1 MKRRQ
6 GGSSDHD
13 LKACSMARNE
23 LVAGLEAAEK
33 EVAGRRGHF
42 GRAETLDAENLKS
55 RSSREAGIW
64 RIGEIRE
71 GNSFDMSDN
80 LAAGCCPSP
89 RKNSLSPRLWQLGL

>member
-1 MKRRQ
+1 
-6 GGSSDHD
+6 
-13 LKACSMARNE
+13 MARNE

-64 RIGEIRE
+64 RIGEILERE
-71 GNSFDMSDN
+71 SFDMS
-80 LAAGCCPSP
+80 G
-89 RKNSLSPRLWQLGL
+89 SLTVE